1 MRKIITN
8 PFFIRTLGLAI
19 GLSLGVGAILFF
31 QPSQTLANNPYDK
44 NLQGLQAAIA
54 LYHKNVNDLFNAKM
68 KLLIKRKGTDALPY
82 NQNGDLNPE
91 GCDDQNVTTFCLS
104 VAALDYFEDFE
115 VAMAKRAK
123 RFWNEEE
130 VEENVND
137 PKSTSI
143 NDILITQS
151 LRAEAISQELKIAEI
166 ALDRS
171 LAAYNE
177 LRVAYPIHKQ
187 YEQIIVDLTKYRDAL
202 ADVRDEIELY
212 PSKLLD
218 ASTPSCG

>member
-8 PFFIRTLGLAI
+8 PFLIRVLGLSI
-19 GLSLGVGAILFF
+19 GISLGVGAMLFF

-44 NLQGLQAAIA
+44 NLQSLQAAIA

-68 KLLIKRKGTDALPY
+68 ELLIKGKGTDTLPY
-82 NQNGDLNPE
+82 NQNGNLDPA
-91 GCDDQNVTTFCLS
+91 GCDDKNVTTLCLS
-104 VAALDYFEDFE
+104 VAALEYFEDFK
-115 VAMAKRAK
+115 VAMAIRSE
-123 RFWNEEE
+123 RFWKEEE
-130 VEENVND
+130 EGD
-137 PKSTSI
+137 DLQSLSI

-151 LRAEAISQELKIAEI
+151 LRAEAIAQEVTVAEI